1 MKFKITMHYAVSF
14 FIAALFLVLVNIFFM
29 QSYVYQNNELY
40 YYDSEPYFED
50 IITKISFTESS
61 HIEVS
66 SDLEKYLKEKDIGFQ
81 VIDEGLEEVLQ
92 MNSPSK
98 VISKLYTAETLIK
111 LYNSELTTTFIKEI
125 KTMQDSYTIILFMNP
140 NHIARKVY
148 TYDKQVVS
156 AAYNPLWLIGMN
168 VVLLLLVSYMYT
180 YSISRPIHRIN
191 AGIIKLSKGDY
202 NLESPSKNI
211 YQNIEVAMN
220 TLAHQLET
228 AQQERILSEKSREE
242 WISNL
247 SHDIKTPLTSMMG
260 YGELLGD
267 PEDELSDEE
276 IIKYKNIILEKG
288 HYIEKLLE
296 DLNLAT
302 RLKHGQLPIKLET
315 IELISEVKCL
325 LIDILN
331 DSSHE
336 NEVAFTYTTS
346 PLYLQLD
353 IRLFKRVIVNLVSN
367 AFLHNEEPVSVQVH
381 INGEDSTFATMTIE
395 DTGVGINEE
404 ELENIFTRYYR
415 GTHTSTKTEGTGLG
429 LAIAKDIIEAHKGH
443 ITAER
448 SNTGGLK
455 IIVKLRHGNLE

>member
-1 MKFKITMHYAVSF
+1 MKLKITMHYAFSF
-14 FIAALFLVLVNIFFM
+14 FISALFLVLVNIFFM
-29 QSYVYQNNELY
+29 QSYVYQNEELY

-50 IITKISFTESS
+50 IFNNINFTESS
-61 HIEVS
+61 LIEVS
-66 SDLEKYLKEKDIGFQ
+66 SDLEKLLKEKDIGFQ
-81 VIDEGLEEVLQ
+81 VLDERLEEVLQ
-92 MNSPSK
+92 MNSPSQ
-98 VISKLYTAETLIK
+98 VISKSYTAETLIK
-111 LYNSELTTTFIKEI
+111 IYNSKLTTAFIKEI
-125 KTMQDSYTIILFMNP
+125 KTVRDSYTVILFMNP
-140 NHIARKVY
+140 DHINRKVY
-148 TYDKQVVS
+148 TYDERAVN

-168 VVLLLLVSYMYT
+168 VVLLLMVSYMYT

-211 YQNIEVAMN
+211 YQNVEVAMN

-228 AQQERILSEKSREE
+228 AQQERILSELSREE

-276 IIKYKNIILEKG
+276 IIKYKDIILEKG

-302 RLKHGQLPIKLET
+302 RLKHGQLPLKLET
-315 IELISEVKCL
+315 IELISEVKSL

-346 PLYLQLD
+346 PVYLKLD

-367 AFLHNEEPVSVQVH
+367 AFVHNAEPVSVQVH
-381 INGEDSTFATMTIE
+381 INGDDSTFVTMTIE
-395 DTGVGINEE
+395 DAGEGINED

-429 LAIAKDIIEAHKGH
+429 LAIAKDIIQAHKGY
-443 ITAER
+443 IKAER
-448 SNTGGLK
+448 SNKGGLK
-455 IIVKLRHGNLE
+455 IIIKLKRDNL